1 MFNIRYIMNYDI
13 PVSINDPERDRR
25 TIRRNFIGE
34 LYERNKHA
42 NRNGESNVFTIK
54 EIWEKSLKAFT
65 LSYIEKEI
73 SVFLNEENPDIEL
86 VANTENKKVR
96 LTEKGRKKYESL
108 LQKSVNDAISKN
120 PTMYQRLAKI

>member
-1 MFNIRYIMNYDI
+1 MNYDI

-34 LYERNKHA
+34 LYERDKYA
-42 NRNGESNVFTIK
+42 NRNGETNVFTIE

-73 SVFLNEENPDIEL
+73 SIFLKEENPDIEL
-86 VANTENKKVR
+86 VDNSENNKIR
-96 LTEKGRKKYESL
+96 LTEKGRKKYEL
-108 LQKSVNDAISKN
+108 YLNKSVNDTISKN
-120 PTMYQRLAKI
+120 PTIYQRLAKI

>member
-1 MFNIRYIMNYDI
+1 MNYDVPI
-13 PVSINDPERDRR
+13 SINDPERDRK

-34 LYERNKHA
+34 LYERDKHA

-73 SVFLNEENPDIEL
+73 NVFLKEENPDIEL
-86 VANTENKKVR
+86 VNNTENKKIR
-96 LTEKGRKKYESL
+96 LTEKGRKKYEL
-108 LQKSVNDAISKN
+108 NLHKSVNDAISKN
-120 PTMYQRLAKI
+120 PTIYQRLAKI

>member
-1 MFNIRYIMNYDI
+1 MNYDI
-13 PVSINDPERDRR
+13 PISINDPERDRK

-34 LYERNKHA
+34 LYERDKHA

-73 SVFLNEENPDIEL
+73 SVFLKEENPDIEL
-86 VANTENKKVR
+86 INNTENKKIR
-96 LTEKGRKKYESL
+96 LTEKGRKKYEL
-108 LQKSVNDAISKN
+108 HLHKSVNDAISKN
-120 PTMYQRLAKI
+120 PTIYQRLAKI